1 MNTSEAI
8 KKELKNLLENQEDF
22 VNLAKDN
29 MDILEFGTSHQHWY
43 SRAYTLIKYLAVDRL
58 SEFASYYL
66 IDPKWK
72 IQLLADIR
80 NLCRHQKALEPTDEQ
95 VDELISGINAAI
107 KSIF

>member
-22 VNLAKDN
+22 VNLARDN
-29 MDILEFGTSHQHWY
+29 MDILE
-43 SRAYTLIKYLAVDRL
+43 YLAVDRL